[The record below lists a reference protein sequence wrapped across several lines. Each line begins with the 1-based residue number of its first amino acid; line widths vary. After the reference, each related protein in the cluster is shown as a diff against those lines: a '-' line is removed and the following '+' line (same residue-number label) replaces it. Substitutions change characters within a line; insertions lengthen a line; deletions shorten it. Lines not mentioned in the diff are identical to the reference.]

1 MHAQGIDSSTFTAAP
16 LDGSLTIPQLLDRQF
31 ELSPHHTA
39 YIYDAPDGE
48 IISISFAQYIQ
59 TVYIACRRILRETV
73 PYQLVTDGQA
83 TVVGIFAATDSISYC
98 MMVAAIMRA
107 GLVPFCISPR
117 NAAAGVADL
126 LEKTGAAVVYVSADR
141 REILAEAFEIWGKQ
155 LPVFD
160 ALRFEELH
168 DSSKELSESG
178 PLPTLPTTMNL
189 DSPGMII
196 HSSGSTSIYSKPI
209 YLSHKMVLQTASIP
223 WTGSEDHCGQILG
236 SQVLP
241 NFHGMGMIMGTWPF
255 SSGLIMAVLRPST
268 PLIPPTPK
276 NALAGILATHPNLI
290 MSTPTA
296 IESWSEDP
304 VGLKAMQAA
313 KAVSYIGATLNKR
326 VGNAL
331 VASGVVLCSTYGSME
346 TGLLTPFFSCHG
358 KDWDYFALRKDLNAV
373 RTLEDD
379 GSGLYTHTYLTGP
392 SYATAYTNVVID
404 GRSGCCLSDLL
415 EQHPDNPELHR
426 VYGRKD
432 DLIPFS
438 TAAKMNPVPIEAQI
452 NRNDLVD
459 AAVVFG
465 INRPHAGVLIQ
476 LKPQFQAQLSDDDK
490 RSKVCDGLWAL
501 IDAANRT
508 SSSHFQIPR
517 KMVLLTNPRK
527 PFVLTSKSQPRRRVV
542 YQDYEEEIC
551 AAYM

>member
-1 MHAQGIDSSTFTAAP
+1 MHAQGIDSPTFTAAP
-16 LDGSLTIPQLLDRQF
+16 LDGSLTMPQLLDRQF

-48 IISISFAQYIQ
+48 TISVSFVQYIQ

-73 PYQLVTDGQA
+73 PHKPVTDGQA
-83 TVVGIFAATDSISYC
+83 TVVGIFAATG

-141 REILAEAFEIWGKQ
+141 KEILAEAFEIWGKQ

-160 ALRFEELH
+160 ALGFEVLP
-168 DSSKELSESG
+168 DSPKELSESR
-178 PLPTLPTTMNL
+178 PSPTLPTTMNL
-189 DSPGMII
+189 DSPGMIL
-196 HSSGSTSIYSKPI
+196 HTSGSTSIYSKPV
-209 YLSHKMVLQTASIP
+209 YLSHKMVLQYASIP

-241 NFHGMGMIMGTWPF
+241 NFHGLGIFMSTWPF

-268 PLIPPTPK
+268 PQIPPTPK
-276 NALAGILATHPNLI
+276 NALAGILATHPDLI
-290 MSTPTA
+290 MSTPAA
-296 IESWSEDP
+296 IESWSGDP
-304 VGLKAMQAA
+304 AGLKAMQAA
-313 KAVSYIGATLNKR
+313 KAVSYIGATMNKC
-326 VGNAL
+326 VGDSL
-331 VASGVVLCSTYGSME
+331 VASGVVLCSSYGAME
-346 TGLLTPFFSCHG
+346 TGLLMPFFNCHG
-358 KDWDYFALRKDLNAV
+358 KDWEYFTLRKNLDVV

-392 SYATAYTNVVID
+392 SYATSYTNVVID
-404 GRSGCCLSDLL
+404 GRPGCCLSDLL

-432 DLIPFS
+432 DLIAFS
-438 TAAKMNPVPIEAQI
+438 TAAKVQAQI

-465 INRPHAGVLIQ
+465 INRPYPGVLIQ
-476 LKPQFQAQLSDDDK
+476 LKPQFQAQLSDGDK
-490 RSKVCDGLWAL
+490 RSEVCDALWASV
-501 IDAANRT
+501 DAANKT
-508 SSSHFQIPR
+508 SSSHFHIPR
-517 KMVLLTNPRK
+517 KMVLLADPRK
-527 PFVLTSKSQPRRRVV
+527 PFALTSKSQPRRHAVCK
-542 YQDYEEEIC
+542 DYEEEIC